1 MESAVIRTMKFT
13 CIGKGHGAPCIPATR
28 EDWEKMRREPWL
40 AQMCTRIEKGDD
52 ELKHRLPVWTPSCA
66 EFKNNHRSAADAVK
80 PLNRLMI
87 DFDEKGHTDEICEKL
102 KVESGKLKVVFQFI
116 KGDIADKAT
125 IDDIFEQYHPAV
137 VVNLA
142 AQAGVRYSI
151 TNPDA
156 YIQSNLIGFYNILEA
171 CRNYPV
177 EHLVYASSSSV
188 YGSNKKIPYS
198 TDDKVDNPV
207 SLYAATK
214 KSNELMAHAYSKL
227 YNIPSTGLRFFT
239 VYGPAGRP
247 DMAYFGFT
255 NKLVKGD
262 TIQIF
267 NFGNCKRDFTYVDDI
282 VEGVV
287 RIMQGAPEKK
297 TGEDGLPIPPYAVYN
312 IGNNQPENLLTFVDI
327 LQQELIRA
335 KVLPEDYDFEA
346 HKKLVP
352 MQPGDVPVTYADTSA
367 LERDYGY
374 KPSTSLRDGLR
385 AFAEWYADFYQK

>member
-1 MESAVIRTMKFT
+1 MLPYNVELDGKTVLVTGAAGFIGSNLVRRLFHDFRNIKVIGIDSITDYYDVNIKYERLKEIESLNR
-13 CIGKGHGAPCIPATR
+13 
-28 EDWEKMRREPWL
+28 
-40 AQMCTRIEKGDD
+40 
-52 ELKHRLPVWTPSCA
+52 VWTFVRAS
-66 EFKNNHRSAADAVK
+66 
-80 PLNRLMI
+80 
-87 DFDEKGHTDEICEKL
+87 
-102 KVESGKLKVVFQFI
+102 
-116 KGDIADKAT
+116 IADK
-125 IDDIFEQYHPAV
+125 DVVEKIFSENKISV

-156 YIQSNLIGFYNILEA
+156 YIQSNIIGFYNILEA
-171 CRNYPV
+171 CRHHEV

-255 NKLVKGD
+255 DKLVKGE
-262 TIQIF
+262 TIKIF
-267 NFGNCKRDFTYVDDI
+267 NYGNCKRDFTYVDDI

-287 RIMQGAPEKK
+287 RIIQHAPEKRN
-297 TGEDGLPIPPYAVYN
+297 GE
-312 IGNNQPENLLTFVDI
+312 
-327 LQQELIRA
+327 
-335 KVLPEDYDFEA
+335 EDR
-346 HKKLVP
+346 KSV
-352 MQPGDVPVTYADTSA
+352 V
-367 LERDYGY
+367 
-374 KPSTSLRDGLR
+374 
-385 AFAEWYADFYQK
+385 